1 MSLKHHERPNQG
13 GNILLNYLTA
23 GESHGPQLTGII
35 EGIPSGLHLDIDE
48 INNQLKKRQGG
59 YGRGNRQKI
68 EHDQVTIVGG
78 VRHGITLG
86 SPVALVVNNRDHA
99 HWNEIMDPVTPETP
113 ENTLRKVERPRP
125 GHADLVGGMKY
136 RHHDLRNVL
145 ERSSARETAIRVAI
159 GAVCKQLLEQVGIR
173 TAGYVQQIGPV
184 STDDQLELEVTKI
197 ENEIANNDLR
207 IVDQTKVDE
216 IHDLIDKTRK
226 DGDTLGGII
235 RVVVDNV
242 PAGLGSYISW
252 DTKLDAK
259 IAAAVVGVNAMKGVE
274 IGDGFKAATS
284 FGSQVMDE
292 IDWNKDDGFFRNTDH
307 LGGFEGGM
315 TNGMPIIVKA
325 AMKPI
330 PTLYKP
336 LQSVDVNTKAV
347 KKANVERS
355 DTTAIVPASIV
366 IESVVAIELAKALTD
381 KFDADN
387 VSRLQEQVA
396 AYRDEIKHY

>member
-1 MSLKHHERPNQG
+1 MM
-13 GNILLNYLTA
+13 NYLTA

-35 EGIPSGLHLDIDE
+35 EGIPSGLHLDVDA
-48 INNQLKKRQGG
+48 INDQLKKRQGG

-68 EHDQVTIVGG
+68 EHDEVTITGG

-86 SPVALVVNNRDHA
+86 SPIALVVNNRDHA
-99 HWNEIMDPVTPETP
+99 HWSQIMDPVSPETP

-136 RHHDLRNVL
+136 RHEDLRNVL

-159 GAVCKQLLEQVGIR
+159 GAVCKQLLQQLGIKIV
-173 TAGYVQQIGPV
+173 GYVEQIGQI
-184 STDDQLELEVTKI
+184 STDENPELDVAKI
-197 ENEIANNDLR
+197 EAAIGQNDLR
-207 IVDQTKVDE
+207 IIDQTKVSP
-216 IHDLIDKTRK
+216 IHDLIDQTKR

-235 RVVVDNV
+235 RVVATNV

-252 DTKLDAK
+252 DTKLDGK
-259 IAAAVVGVNAMKGVE
+259 LAAAVMGVNAMKGVE

-292 IDWNKDDGFFRNTDH
+292 IDWNQDQGSFRNTDH

-336 LQSVDVNTKAV
+336 LQSVDIQTKEV

-381 KFDADN
+381 KFDGDN
-387 VSRLQEQVA
+387 LQRLQEQLDQ
-396 AYRDEIKHY
+396 YRDELKKF

>member
-1 MSLKHHERPNQG
+1 M
-13 GNILLNYLTA
+13 NYLTA

-35 EGIPSGLHLDIDE
+35 EGVPSGLHLDVDA
-48 INNQLKKRQGG
+48 INEQLKKRQGG

-68 EHDQVTIVGG
+68 EHDHVTITGG

-86 SPVALVVNNRDHA
+86 SPISMVVQNRDHA
-99 HWNEIMDPVTPETP
+99 HWNQIMDPVSPETA

-136 RHHDLRNVL
+136 RHQDLRNVL
-145 ERSSARETAIRVAI
+145 ERSSARETAIRVAV
-159 GAVCKQLLEQVGIR
+159 GAVCKQLLAQVGIDIV
-173 TAGYVQQIGPV
+173 GYVQQIGQI
-184 STDDQLELEVTKI
+184 STDDHQELDVAKI
-197 ENEIANNDLR
+197 ESEISQNDLR
-207 IVDQTKVDE
+207 IIDQSKVDDIHELIDQTK
-216 IHDLIDKTRK
+216 K

-235 RVVVDNV
+235 RVVATHV

-252 DTKLDAK
+252 DTKLDGK
-259 IAAAVVGVNAMKGVE
+259 LAAAVMGVNAMKGVE

-292 IDWNKDDGFFRNTDH
+292 IDWDKEDGFYRNTDH

-336 LQSVDVNTKAV
+336 LQSVDIQTKQV
-347 KKANVERS
+347 KKASVERS

-387 VSRLQEQVA
+387 MQRLQEQLT
-396 AYRDEIKHY
+396 AYREEIKQF

>member
-1 MSLKHHERPNQG
+1 M
-13 GNILLNYLTA
+13 NYLTA

-35 EGIPSGLHLDIDE
+35 EGVPSGLHLDVDA
-48 INNQLKKRQGG
+48 INEQLKKRQGG

-68 EHDQVTIVGG
+68 EHDQVTITGG
-78 VRHGITLG
+78 GRHGITLG
-86 SPVALVVNNRDHA
+86 SPISMVVQNRDHA
-99 HWNEIMDPVTPETP
+99 HWNQIMDPVSPETA

-136 RHHDLRNVL
+136 RHQDLRNVL
-145 ERSSARETAIRVAI
+145 ERSSARETAIRVAV
-159 GAVCKQLLEQVGIR
+159 GAVCKQLLAQVGIDIV
-173 TAGYVQQIGPV
+173 GYVQQIGQI
-184 STDDQLELEVTKI
+184 STDDNQELDVSKI
-197 ENEIANNDLR
+197 ESEISQNDLR
-207 IVDQTKVDE
+207 MIDQSKVDDIHELIDQTK
-216 IHDLIDKTRK
+216 K

-235 RVVVDNV
+235 RVVATHV

-252 DTKLDAK
+252 DTKLDGK
-259 IAAAVVGVNAMKGVE
+259 LAAAVMGVNAMKGVE

-292 IDWNKDDGFFRNTDH
+292 IDWDKEDGFYRNTDH

-336 LQSVDVNTKAV
+336 LQSVDIQTKEV
-347 KKANVERS
+347 KKASVERS

-387 VSRLQEQVA
+387 VQRLQEQLT
-396 AYRDEIKHY
+396 AYREEIKQF